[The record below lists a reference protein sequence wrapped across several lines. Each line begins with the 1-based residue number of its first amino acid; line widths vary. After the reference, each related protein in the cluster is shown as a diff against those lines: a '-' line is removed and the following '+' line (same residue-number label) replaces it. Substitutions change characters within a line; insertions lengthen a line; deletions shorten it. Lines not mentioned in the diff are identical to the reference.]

1 MSPLSVVFRLWAAL
15 KPLWRLP
22 LPVYSL
28 WAVRS
33 LVCLVG
39 LLYHTVYVVHGMEH
53 RALCLVASTLPT
65 ELNPQLLVFS
75 LLSGETLW

>member
-1 MSPLSVVFRLWAAL
+1 MSPLSVFFKLWAAL
-15 KPLWRLP
+15 RSLWRLP

-28 WAVRS
+28 WAVHS
-33 LVCLVG
+33 LVCLAD
-39 LLYHTVYVVHGMEH
+39 LLYHTVYVVLGMEP

-75 LLSGETLW
+75 LLSDEALW